1 MLNMEQRVIFQ
12 ERVKISSVKN
22 YFTIT
27 CKRLIKVFVYQN
39 VAILILVIFWFLPN
53 HVFFSISNISREIY
67 KTLYKNIFKIS
78 IS

>member
-53 HVFFSISNISREIY
+53 HVFFFNLKYLSRNIQDPIQKY
-67 KTLYKNIFKIS
+67 I
-78 IS
+78 